1 MEPLASDSDKYRS
14 FLDAEEWRFGAPPN
28 YDVVNKLFEEGR
40 TKIWP
45 PGSLE
50 EEVQNL
56 VKTWEM
62 EMFHKVRPEDVK
74 TCDVKNFRISV
85 NDKYRSF
92 LDAEEWR
99 FGAPPNYD
107 VVNKLFEEGRTKIWP
122 PGSLEE
128 EVQNLVKTWEMEM
141 FHKVRPE
148 DVKTCDV
155 KNFRISVNGRKPLS
169 LQEVAK
175 IGGGYNNFLQTSLPE
190 KLRCYDP
197 AEETNDSSQKIF
209 TTTFLRGF
217 AVEILQVYSGPP
229 VIVYK
234 FRHWGFM
241 EGPFKGH
248 APTGEKAEFIGMAIF
263 EVSQSLFVFGRS
275 GATADLASLGR
286 EAETA
291 MVLPVSLESTG
302 RMGGRCNNGP
312 NLAAMPQKIAAS
324 WCDATGRKSSGLVA
338 EEEGTLWIFSALLML
353 LPVDDR
359 AHALMM
365 AVEAASRR
373 RYIYIY
379 TKLIPSDHVLM
390 QLNHES
396 KVVKVEFFYDRGE
409 LLAGLIKGGSSEDST
424 SEMPSGCP
432 FSKTT

>member
-62 EMFHKVRPEDVK
+62 ELFHKVRPEDMK
-74 TCDVKNFRISV
+74 TCDVKNFRIS
-85 NDKYRSF
+85 
-92 LDAEEWR
+92 
-99 FGAPPNYD
+99 
-107 VVNKLFEEGRTKIWP
+107 I
-122 PGSLEE
+122 
-128 EVQNLVKTWEMEM
+128 
-141 FHKVRPE
+141 
-148 DVKTCDV
+148 
-155 KNFRISVNGRKPLS
+155 NGRKPLS

-175 IGGGYNNFLQTSLPE
+175 IGGGYNNLLQTSLPE

-197 AEETNDSSQKIF
+197 AEETNDSSHKIF
-209 TTTFLRGF
+209 TTTFPRGF

-234 FRHWGFM
+234 FRHWGYM

-248 APTGEKAEFIGMAIF
+248 APTAEKAEFIGIAIF
-263 EVSQSLFVFGRS
+263 E
-275 GATADLASLGR
+275 
-286 EAETA
+286 
-291 MVLPVSLESTG
+291 
-302 RMGGRCNNGP
+302 
-312 NLAAMPQKIAAS
+312 
-324 WCDATGRKSSGLVA
+324 
-338 EEEGTLWIFSALLML
+338 
-353 LPVDDR
+353 
-359 AHALMM
+359 
-365 AVEAASRR
+365 
-373 RYIYIY
+373 
-379 TKLIPSDHVLM
+379 
-390 QLNHES
+390 LNHES
-396 KVVKVEFFYDRGE
+396 KIVKVEFFYDRGE